1 MITSYSVFVI
11 MMTTITSFTLT
22 FLLLTTQIAFAFF
35 FSTRTPEKLSR
46 HLSFMDY
53 VNHVEKR
60 FPNLTLYTQ
69 FEIAADVM
77 EVQFKH
83 ELELQKEKLEHQ
95 LELQKEKFEHKLKL
109 ELSLQHERDQLNLNL
124 QSNYYLKTI
133 SSLTQ
138 RNKNFS
144 LQ

>member
-1 MITSYSVFVI
+1 
-11 MMTTITSFTLT
+11 
-22 FLLLTTQIAFAFF
+22 
-35 FSTRTPEKLSR
+35 
-46 HLSFMDY
+46 MDH
-53 VNHVEKR
+53 VNYVEKK

-69 FEIAADVM
+69 FEIAADAM

-83 ELELQKEKLEHQ
+83 E

-138 RNKNFS
+138 RYKNFS

>member
-1 MITSYSVFVI
+1 
-11 MMTTITSFTLT
+11 MTTVTSFKLLTL
-22 FLLLTTQIAFAFF
+22 LLLTTQIAFAFF
-35 FSTRTPEKLSR
+35 FPTRTPAQLSR
-46 HLSFMDY
+46 QLSFMDH
-53 VNHVEKR
+53 VNFVEKK

-138 RNKNFS
+138 RYKNFS

>member
-1 MITSYSVFVI
+1 
-11 MMTTITSFTLT
+11 
-22 FLLLTTQIAFAFF
+22 
-35 FSTRTPEKLSR
+35 
-46 HLSFMDY
+46 MDF

-69 FEIAADVM
+69 FEIAADNM

-95 LELQKEKFEHKLKL
+95 LELQKEKLEHKLEL
-109 ELSLQHERDQLNLNL
+109 ELRIQQEKDQLIL

-138 RNKNFS
+138 RYKNFS